1 MLDLPGYSEWI
12 ESLAGFSRLVVFDK
26 RGNGMSDRMSGAPSL
41 EERIRDITAVMD
53 AVGMRRAALLG
64 VSEGA
69 AMALLFAALYPGRV
83 SRVAAA
89 GGFAAGRL
97 AAGVMSEE
105 QHAAILQRIRDGWG
119 RGDDWW
125 LYELAA
131 PTLADSPPQVR
142 ALYERLSRMS
152 STPNGAVAL
161 WDLSARLDIRA
172 VLPLVQCPVLVQ
184 HRAEESMVW
193 AAPDFLK
200 GLPHAQQS
208 LVPGRDHVFWVG
220 DVSAYVAPIREFLL
234 RGSDQPGL
242 AVSTRMLATVL
253 FTDFVSSTELEV
265 RLGDDAFRRLLE
277 RHDSLARRQITRFGG
292 RLVKSTGD
300 GVLAIFDLPTHALRC
315 AQALRDGAAAL
326 ELELRC
332 GVHTGEIET
341 LNDGDISG
349 INVNIAARICSH
361 ADPGQILLSDLTRQL
376 ALGAGYDYT
385 DQPPVD
391 LKGLPGLWH
400 LAALT
405 S

>member
-1 MLDLPGYSEWI
+1 MP
-12 ESLAGFSRLVVFDK
+12 
-26 RGNGMSDRMSGAPSL
+26 GAPSL

-53 AVGMRRAALLG
+53 AVGLQRAALLG

-69 AMALLFAALYPGRV
+69 AMALLFAALHPGRV

-89 GGFAAGRL
+89 GGMAAGRV

-105 QHAAILQRIRDGWG
+105 QHAEILQRIRDGWG

-131 PTLADSPPQVR
+131 PTLADSAPEVR
-142 ALYERLSRMS
+142 VLYERLSRMS

-161 WDLSARLDIRA
+161 WDMYARIDIRA
-172 VLPLVQCPVLVQ
+172 VLPLVECPVLVQ
-184 HRAEESMVW
+184 HRAEESVVW
-193 AAPDFLK
+193 AATDLLA
-200 GLPHAQQS
+200 GLRNAQQS
-208 LVPGRDHVFWVG
+208 LVPGRDHAFWVG
-220 DVSAYVAPIREFLL
+220 DVAAYVAPIREFLL
-234 RGSDQPGL
+234 RGSDQPAP
-242 AVSTRMLATVL
+242 AVSTRTLATIL
-253 FTDFVSSTELEV
+253 FTDFVSSTELEI
-265 RLGDDAFRRLLE
+265 RLGDDTFRRLLE
-277 RHDSLARRQITRFGG
+277 RHDSLARRQITRFAG

-326 ELELRC
+326 ELQLRC

-341 LNDGDISG
+341 LGDGDISG

-361 ADPGQILLSDLTRQL
+361 ARPGEILVSDLTRQL

-385 DQPPVD
+385 DQPPAN
-391 LKGLPGLWH
+391 LKGLPGTWH
-400 LAALT
+400 LATLT
-405 S
+405 T